1 MQNDNTRTFR
11 VVLSESTL
19 GAKAPHGYITGTDIV
34 SDVCYALNFGT
45 WEEIEEMN
53 LDYMSSVIRAEI
65 DGYDWETHTRD
76 LLNADAKENEAPEI
90 VASEYLAG
98 DWYEINKPEEFRRMV
113 AREKDRATDNLT
125 NCFPYNPD
133 AADAADAPEDL
144 KKALERSVDW
154 LYDSMRHDWLH
165 GDRSNDGV
173 LDRISR
179 YFTGER
185 GNVDYMQEANTLA
198 IMFTEDAAR
207 DFLGYDVSDD
217 EEIAP
222 EALGDAVVRCLLRKV
237 EERQKEAER
246 RRAERQEATTRHKE
260 REQQEAEKR
269 REEARERK
277 HKAGV

>member
-1 MQNDNTRTFR
+1 MQNDEKRFS
-11 VVLSESTL
+11 VVLSEETFSRK
-19 GAKAPHGYITGTDIV
+19 GPRGYITGTDIV

-53 LDYMSSVIRAEI
+53 LDYMSESVRAEI

-76 LLNADAKENEAPEI
+76 LLNADTKENEAPEI
-90 VASEYLAG
+90 AASDYLAG

-125 NCFPYNPD
+125 DCFPYNPD
-133 AADAADAPEDL
+133 AANAPEDL

-154 LYDSMRHDWLH
+154 LYDSLRHDWLH

-185 GNVDYMQEANTLA
+185 GNVDYTQEADTLA

-207 DFLGYDVSDD
+207 DFLSYDVSDD

-222 EALGDAVVRCLLRKV
+222 EAINDAVMRCLLQKV
-237 EERQKEAER
+237 EDRRKEAER
-246 RRAERQEATTRHKE
+246 RKAERQEATARHKE
-260 REQQEAEKR
+260 KERQEAEKR

-277 HKAGV
+277 RKAGV